1 MYAWLVER
9 LVRRAFAR
17 LGQGDPSGVLA
28 IFGPSA
34 RFTFPGRSSWAI
46 DTTDRAAIEAWFH
59 RFASLGV
66 QFTIHDVVVK
76 GPPWNT
82 RVRTR
87 GSDRIATR
95 SGAEYVNQWVQCAHL
110 AWGKLTED
118 VIYLDTE
125 RLAAFDAELVAADA

>member
-1 MYAWLVER
+1 
-9 LVRRAFAR
+9 
-17 LGQGDPSGVLA
+17 
-28 IFGPSA
+28 
-34 RFTFPGRSSWAI
+34 
-46 DTTDRAAIEAWFH
+46 
-59 RFASLGV
+59 V
-66 QFTIHDVVVK
+66 QFTIHDVVVT

-95 SGAEYVNQWVQCAHL
+95 SGAEYVNHWAQCAHL

-125 RLAAFDAELVAADA
+125 RLAAFDAVLVPAGA